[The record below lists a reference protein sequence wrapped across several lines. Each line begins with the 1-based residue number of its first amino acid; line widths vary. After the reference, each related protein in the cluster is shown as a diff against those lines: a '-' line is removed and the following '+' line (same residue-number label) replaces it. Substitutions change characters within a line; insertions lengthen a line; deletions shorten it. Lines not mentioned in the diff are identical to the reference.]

1 MPISRAILNA
11 ALEAPTLGQSK
22 FKGGKTVSIEQID
35 ALCVAARAWDEVK
48 RFIAEREKY
57 RCRVC
62 GKKCRYGDPIATRAD
77 AHHIIFASAGG
88 PDESWNLVHL
98 CRGCHDLIHK
108 LKKLFLS
115 GNADAL
121 DEMGRGMVKVERPVE
136 GGFEVVGFM

>member
-1 MPISRAILNA
+1 MALSRALLDAVTNEPTSGLAKCPTGRTASMQAIEAANA
-11 ALEAPTLGQSK
+11 ATL
-22 FKGGKTVSIEQID
+22 
-35 ALCVAARAWDEVK
+35 AWEKVK
-48 RFIAEREKY
+48 AFIANREQF

-88 PDESWNLVHL
+88 PDESWNLVYL

-115 GNADAL
+115 GNADER
-121 DEMGRGMVKVERPVE
+121 DEMGRGCVKVERPVE
-136 GGFEVVGFM
+136 GGFDVVGFV